1 MTFSVPKDSEISEFI
16 PLPNKLLSLSIKL
29 MTAPAVPTPAPALIS
44 PVGFS
49 STEILTLIFF
59 VFSSSLVSI
68 FTFLK
73 MFKLFNESK
82 DLDILKELK
91 TSPSEKKM
99 AFLITVSSVISL
111 PLTLILLI
119 SLFSLTSE
127 ILKVREIL
135 AGDNLFRL

>member
-1 MTFSVPKDSEISEFI
+1 M
-16 PLPNKLLSLSIKL
+16 LSLSIKL

-49 STEILTLIFF
+49 STVILTSIFF
-59 VFSSSLVSI
+59 VLFTSFVSI